1 MSVAVERETG
11 GCWERSGKPHSHTL
25 SFLLLPCF
33 ASQLLL
39 CAQFP
44 CWSPDNKST
53 RGFWGTEAWGHWA
66 SLHSEA
72 CDPLQYRLPN
82 GQTPFPS
89 SVPHLLW
96 QSTEQMVFTGLR
108 RWGQGAAAAATTQ
121 TTPCLIWHSCW
132 RRWRGGKQPHQSLSN
147 HLSFPFKNVTAAPSV
162 FYNNV
167 YHCSSI
173 VWDNKW
179 LEMSIYHQEIS
190 ACPFPQ
196 AVS

>member
-1 MSVAVERETG
+1 MSAAVEKETG
-11 GCWERSGKPHSHTL
+11 GCWSALVNHIPIPSTL
-25 SFLLLPCF
+25 SSCPALPRSCCCVHSF
-33 ASQLLL
+33 RAGHLKINRQETSGVQRHG
-39 CAQFP
+39 
-44 CWSPDNKST
+44 D
-53 RGFWGTEAWGHWA
+53 TECPFT
-66 SLHSEA
+66 LR
-72 CDPLQYRLPN
+72 QYRLPK

-89 SVPHLLW
+89 PAPPCCGTAPSKWSVLAWEDEGEGRQQLPPHRPLEL
-96 QSTEQMVFTGLR
+96 
-108 RWGQGAAAAATTQ
+108 TQ
-121 TTPCLIWHSCW
+121 LQ
-132 RRWRGGKQPHQSLSN
+132 RRWRGGKQPHQSRSN
-147 HLSFPFKNVTAAPSV
+147 HLSFPFKNVTAAPSA